1 MVIGVDLKPYEVSVQ
16 FLAGDGGRA
25 AAHERIEDERA
36 FARAVL
42 HEIADNGQRLDRRM
56 PVQPLI
62 FRVDRQIVHG
72 LCLIVREGLAVSA
85 AAEVQA
91 VFFVGEIL
99 VAEKRGC
106 VRLAPDDHIHFA
118 LALLNEK
125 IYVLRDLR
133 AVAPNVNV
141 RHFHNVP
148 HGFEIHVVDT
158 CGQFVL
164 GKLVVHR
171 LDTSGKF
178 AMPARFR
185 RFNEVRRIGHD
196 QVGLNTVFEH
206 FLDTEQAVHIVN
218 LIDFQHCFPYMDIAL
233 SHIMNSSYTNSSSL
247 SQ

>member
-1 MVIGVDLKPYEVSVQ
+1 MVIGVDFKPYEVSVQ
-16 FLAGDGGRA
+16 FLAGDGRRA
-25 AAHERIEDERA
+25 TAHERIEDKSA
-36 FARAVL
+36 FARTVL
-42 HEIADNGQRLDRRM
+42 YKVPNDGQRFNGWVIVCAL
-56 PVQPLI
+56 VFNI
-62 FRVDRQIVHG
+62 DRQIVHG
-72 LCLIVREGLAVSA
+72 LCLIVRERLTVRA
-85 AAEVQA
+85 APKIQA
-91 VFFVGEIL
+91 VFLIRQIL

-118 LALLNEK
+118 LALPDEK

-164 GKLVVHR
+164 GKLVVHG

-178 AMPARFR
+178 VMPARFR
-185 RFNEVRRIGHD
+185 RFNEVRRIGYD
-196 QVGLNTVFEH
+196 QVNLNSVFEH
-206 FLDTEQAVHIVN
+206 FLDTEQTVHIVN
-218 LIDFQHCFPYMDIAL
+218 LIDFQHYSPHMDIAL

>member
-1 MVIGVDLKPYEVSVQ
+1 MVIGVDFKPYEVAVQ
-16 FLAGDGGRA
+16 LLASDGGRA

-36 FARAVL
+36 FARAVF
-42 HEIADNGQRLDRRM
+42 HEITDNGQRFDGW
-56 PVQPLI
+56 VVVCALI
-62 FRVDRQIVHG
+62 FDIDGQIVHS
-72 LCLIVREGLAVSA
+72 LCLIVRERLAVRTA
-85 AAEVQA
+85 PKVQA
-91 VFFVGEIL
+91 VFLIRQIL

-158 CGQFVL
+158 CGQFIL
-164 GKLVVHR
+164 CKLVVHG

-196 QVGLNTVFEH
+196 QVGLNSVFEH

-218 LIDFQHCFPYMDIAL
+218 LIDFQHCSPYMDIAL

>member
-1 MVIGVDLKPYEVSVQ
+1 MVIGVDFKPYEVAVQ
-16 FLAGDGGRA
+16 LLASDGRRA
-25 AAHERIEDERA
+25 AAHERIDDKSA
-36 FARAVL
+36 FARTVFY
-42 HEIADNGQRLDRRM
+42 EVPNNGQRFDGWM
-56 PVQPLI
+56 VVCALI
-62 FRVDRQIVHG
+62 FDIDRQIVHG

-85 AAEVQA
+85 AAKVQA

-106 VRLAPDDHIHFA
+106 VRLAPNDHIHFA

-158 CGQFVL
+158 RGQLVL
-164 GKLVVHR
+164 RKLVVHG

-218 LIDFQHCFPYMDIAL
+218 LIDFQHCSPYMDIAL

>member
-1 MVIGVDLKPYEVSVQ
+1 MVIRVDLKPYEVTVQ
-16 FLAGDGGRA
+16 FLAGDGRRA
-25 AAHERIEDERA
+25 AAHKRIEDERA
-36 FARAVL
+36 FARAVF
-42 HEIADNGQRLDRRM
+42 HEITDNGQRLNRRM

-62 FRVDRQIVHG
+62 FRVNGQIVHS
-72 LCLIVREGLAVSA
+72 LCLIVRERLAVRTA
-85 AAEVQA
+85 PKVQA
-91 VFFVGEIL
+91 VFLIRQIL

-158 CGQFVL
+158 RGQFVL
-164 GKLVVHR
+164 RKLVVHG

-185 RFNEVRRIGHD
+185 RFNEV
-196 QVGLNTVFEH
+196 L
-206 FLDTEQAVHIVN
+206 
-218 LIDFQHCFPYMDIAL
+218 
-233 SHIMNSSYTNSSSL
+233 
-247 SQ
+247 

>member
-1 MVIGVDLKPYEVSVQ
+1 
-16 FLAGDGGRA
+16 
-25 AAHERIEDERA
+25 
-36 FARAVL
+36 
-42 HEIADNGQRLDRRM
+42 M
-56 PVQPLI
+56 PVQPLV
-62 FRVDRQIVHG
+62 FRVDGQIIHG
-72 LCLIVREGLAVSA
+72 LCFIVREGLAVSA
-85 AAEVQA
+85 AAEVQT

-106 VRLAPDDHIHFA
+106 VRLAPDDHIHFT

-158 CGQFVL
+158 RGQFVL
-164 GKLVVHR
+164 CKLIVHG

-196 QVGLNTVFEH
+196 QVNPNAVFEH
-206 FLDTEQAVHIVN
+206 FLDTEQTVHIVN
-218 LIDFQHCFPYMDIAL
+218 LIDMQLDHL
-233 SHIMNSSYTNSSSL
+233 THIQSGTG
-247 SQ
+247 